1 MNWHNLLV
9 VSFTLLTD
17 ALTELKKQIYA
28 KYIQNK
34 MQETIFADI
43 DFSNFSGF
51 IFKVN
56 YVFMEEKDNPSE
68 KVAKLN
74 GTEIDGI
81 WNLGYLPGTVF
92 IDYEC
97 WNLKVVVYGG
107 QLTRKMNKKKRWG
120 VFASL

>member
-1 MNWHNLLV
+1 
-9 VSFTLLTD
+9 
-17 ALTELKKQIYA
+17 
-28 KYIQNK
+28 

-81 WNLGYLPGTVF
+81 
-92 IDYEC
+92 
-97 WNLKVVVYGG
+97 
-107 QLTRKMNKKKRWG
+107 
-120 VFASL
+120 